1 MAGALPF
8 KLVYHDRYDL
18 NLGAHV
24 FPSQKFRLIYEMLLR
39 EKLATEEDFLR
50 PEQASDEDILRVHTA
65 DWVRKL
71 KTGTLTATDVMRL
84 EVPYSP
90 ELVEAVWLG
99 AGGTILAG
107 QMALRDG
114 FCSNLSGGFHHAYPE
129 HGEGFCAIHDV
140 AVAIRKLQADGAIK
154 KAIVVDTDVH
164 HGNGTAAIFRSDP
177 TVFTLSIH
185 QLNNYPGHKPP
196 SNVDLNM
203 EDRVED
209 EEYLGTLIPAV
220 QQALD
225 TFRPEILFYL
235 GGADPY
241 CEDQLGGLSLTKE
254 GLKTRDRGVFEE
266 ARRRGIPVATTL
278 AGGYARLV
286 EDTVRIHL
294 NTILAASEVAH
305 AFPSAS
311 AARS

>member
-1 MAGALPF
+1 MTASLPF
-8 KLVYHDRYDL
+8 RLVYHEHYDL
-18 NLGAHV
+18 HLGPHV
-24 FPSQKFRLIYEMLLR
+24 FPSQKFRLIYETLLR
-39 EKLATEEDFLR
+39 EELANQEDFLQ
-50 PEQASDEDILRVHTA
+50 PERANDEDILRVHTA
-65 DWVRKL
+65 DWVHKL
-71 KTGTLTATDVMRL
+71 KTGTLTASDVMRL

-90 ELVEAVWLG
+90 ELVEAVWL
-99 AGGTILAG
+99 ATGGSILAG

-114 FCSNLSGGFHHAYPE
+114 FASNLSGGFHHAYPE

-154 KAIVVDTDVH
+154 RAIVVDTDVH
-164 HGNGTAAIFRSDP
+164 HGNGTAAIFRNDP

-185 QLNNYPGHKPP
+185 QLNNYPGHKPS

-203 EDRVED
+203 DDRVED

-225 TFRPEILFYL
+225 SFRPEILFYV

-241 CEDQLGGLSLTKE
+241 CEDHLGGLSLTKE
-254 GLKTRDRGVFEE
+254 GLKKRDRGVFEE

-278 AGGYARLV
+278 AGGYARRV
-286 EDTVRIHL
+286 EDTVRIHV
-294 NTILAASEVAH
+294 NTILAASEVALV
-305 AFPSAS
+305 FPSAP

>member
-1 MAGALPF
+1 MTASLPF
-8 KLVYHDRYDL
+8 RLVYHDHYDL
-18 NLGAHV
+18 HLGPHV
-24 FPSQKFRLIYEMLLR
+24 FPSQKFRLIYETLLR
-39 EKLATEEDFLR
+39 EELANHEDFLQ
-50 PEQASDEDILRVHTA
+50 PERANDEDILRVHTA
-65 DWVRKL
+65 DWVHKL
-71 KTGTLTATDVMRL
+71 KTGTLTASDVMRL

-90 ELVEAVWLG
+90 ELVEAVWLA

-107 QMALRDG
+107 KMALRDG
-114 FCSNLSGGFHHAYPE
+114 FGSNLSGGFHHAYPE

-140 AVAIRKLQADGAIK
+140 AVAIRKLQADGTIK

-164 HGNGTAAIFRSDP
+164 HGNGTAAIFRNDP

-203 EDRVED
+203 DDRVED
-209 EEYLGTLIPAV
+209 EEYLGALIPAV

-225 TFRPEILFYL
+225 SFRPEILFYV

-254 GLKTRDRGVFEE
+254 GLKKRDRSVFEE

-278 AGGYARLV
+278 AGGYARRL
-286 EDTVRIHL
+286 EDTVRIHV
-294 NTILAASEVAH
+294 NTILAASEVALV
-305 AFPSAS
+305 FPSAP

>member
-1 MAGALPF
+1 MAASLPF
-8 KLVYHDRYDL
+8 KLVYHDHYDL
-18 NLGAHV
+18 HLGPHV
-24 FPSQKFRLIYEMLLR
+24 FPSQKFRLIYETLLR
-39 EKLATEEDFLR
+39 EELANHEDFLR
-50 PEQASDEDILRVHTA
+50 PVPANDEDILRVHTA

-71 KTGTLTATDVMRL
+71 KTGTLTASDVMRL

-90 ELVEAVWLG
+90 ELVEAVWL
-99 AGGTILAG
+99 ATGGSILAG

-114 FCSNLSGGFHHAYPE
+114 FASNLSGGFHHAYPE

-140 AVAIRKLQADGAIK
+140 AVAIRNLQADGAIK

-164 HGNGTAAIFRSDP
+164 HGNGTAAIFRKDP

-185 QLNNYPGHKPP
+185 QLNNYPGHKPL
-196 SNVDLNM
+196 SNVDLDM
-203 EDRVED
+203 DDHVED
-209 EEYLGTLIPAV
+209 EEYLGALIPAV

-225 TFRPEILFYL
+225 SFQPEILFYV

-254 GLKTRDRGVFEE
+254 GLKKRDRNVFEE
-266 ARRRGIPVATTL
+266 ARRRGISVATTL
-278 AGGYARLV
+278 AGGYARRV
-286 EDTVRIHL
+286 EDTVRIHV
-294 NTILAASEVAH
+294 NTILAASEVAL
-305 AFPSAS
+305 AFPSTS